1 MMDPNVQLVMRGYRK
16 KSKEALQE
24 ILEPFAGVT
33 TECLQE
39 WIDYERVVCIRSKST
54 ENHSLSPAEEYCLV
68 LEELTKYRGVFATD
82 VNKDKKRLE
91 TKLKKKGKKAG
102 VKWDSTNVDYLR
114 TLKTAQEKLRLQI
127 LETLQQT
134 TAERLFLLDLMKKYA
149 RGQAVAIRLGK
160 QLKQTNKKIREQ
172 LSLYNAVGG
181 EVVKMPTHL
190 SFEDVKSCD
199 SKLWDILKSSDV
211 GAWRTSVPVSVKQ
224 QAVRLFCM
232 TQSCRRKGTFDFR
245 NEVNITFLFQ

>member
-1 MMDPNVQLVMRGYRK
+1 MLVFCDNLNFWVFSYSGFSLPDKLARAEDVEK

-114 TLKTAQEKLRLQI
+114 TLKTAQEKLRHWRPFNRPLQ
-127 LETLQQT
+127 
-134 TAERLFLLDLMKKYA
+134 
-149 RGQAVAIRLGK
+149 RG
-160 QLKQTNKKIREQ
+160 
-172 LSLYNAVGG
+172 
-181 EVVKMPTHL
+181 
-190 SFEDVKSCD
+190 C
-199 SKLWDILKSSDV
+199 
-211 GAWRTSVPVSVKQ
+211 
-224 QAVRLFCM
+224 FC
-232 TQSCRRKGTFDFR
+232 
-245 NEVNITFLFQ
+245 

>member
-1 MMDPNVQLVMRGYRK
+1 MKTYIHHPVKDLYKVLVGGTADEFRHFIYQMENIHDDGSKCPACYEVISPDCSGYRK

-54 ENHSLSPAEEYCLV
+54 ENHSMSPAEEYCLV

-134 TAERLFLLDLMKKYA
+134 TAERLCLLD
-149 RGQAVAIRLGK
+149 
-160 QLKQTNKKIREQ
+160 
-172 LSLYNAVGG
+172 
-181 EVVKMPTHL
+181 
-190 SFEDVKSCD
+190 
-199 SKLWDILKSSDV
+199 
-211 GAWRTSVPVSVKQ
+211 
-224 QAVRLFCM
+224 
-232 TQSCRRKGTFDFR
+232 
-245 NEVNITFLFQ
+245 